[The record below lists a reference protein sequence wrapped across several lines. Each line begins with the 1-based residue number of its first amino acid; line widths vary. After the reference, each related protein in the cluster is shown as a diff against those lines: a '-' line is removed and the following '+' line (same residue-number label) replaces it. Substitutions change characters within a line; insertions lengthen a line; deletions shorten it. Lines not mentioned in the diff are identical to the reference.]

1 MDDKNIAIF
10 QRNLFRK
17 HRTSYTTKHKE
28 ISKSHSYISVKD
40 AQKKL
45 LNSLSKNNDEYIMR
59 EYSKI
64 KSQDFGA
71 YIKTVESSLN
81 NYLMDYNPKKEIK
94 SMTQNPYICLKDK
107 LLIKKAHNSNRNYFF
122 NHALTPRND
131 ESNLKIKINGKQYP
145 GPYQSLEVI
154 KHNNLIFDE
163 VNKKFLNRQGNLFK
177 IKILDLKKYYNK
189 YKVKMPKMNV
199 SNFTRIPSEIPL
211 VDLTE
216 DKDKKGNKN
225 LKIINNNQKKNGEV
239 QLYAY
244 YRYPNKNFPGG
255 REQFSLFH
263 SINSNKIYISG
274 GLKVKMNRNSIWS
287 LNMEKLEWNKVQQN
301 EYTNNRY
308 GHTANIYQNKIYF
321 FGGRAKI
328 DKGIY
333 YPGLEIFSLNDG
345 IYYKPL
351 LGKLNSPIPRRN
363 HISVLIDEQIFI
375 HGGIT
380 ENLEILNDCQLLNL
394 NPLKWMK
401 VNIVNRSSSPRL
413 YGHAACVVVPKQF
426 AVSRKFNIYNY
437 PDIEVVNCRIKKK
450 GLYFF
455 GGKSKEEGGITNKV
469 WILSLGQKYLEWN
482 TIETKGKPP
491 RPRYNHSM
499 NFYEK
504 ENFLI
509 IHGGRNDLMS
519 ETFAFDDTFILD
531 LESFEW
537 FHVQLFSQ
545 FEQFKVLSRCGHQSV
560 IYGNKLIIFGGMNNN
575 NYIGSSLFIINLDF
589 SYTNQLRTAQEVM
602 MKELKGQN
610 HFEARQKL
618 KNQLKKMQI
627 GVVTKFNLPS
637 IK

>member
-94 SMTQNPYICLKDK
+94 NMTQNPYISLKDK

-363 HISVLIDEQIFI
+363 HISILIDEQIFI

>member
-1 MDDKNIAIF
+1 
-10 QRNLFRK
+10 
-17 HRTSYTTKHKE
+17 
-28 ISKSHSYISVKD
+28 
-40 AQKKL
+40 
-45 LNSLSKNNDEYIMR
+45 
-59 EYSKI
+59 
-64 KSQDFGA
+64 
-71 YIKTVESSLN
+71 
-81 NYLMDYNPKKEIK
+81 
-94 SMTQNPYICLKDK
+94 
-107 LLIKKAHNSNRNYFF
+107 
-122 NHALTPRND
+122 
-131 ESNLKIKINGKQYP
+131 
-145 GPYQSLEVI
+145 
-154 KHNNLIFDE
+154 
-163 VNKKFLNRQGNLFK
+163 
-177 IKILDLKKYYNK
+177 
-189 YKVKMPKMNV
+189 
-199 SNFTRIPSEIPL
+199 
-211 VDLTE
+211 
-216 DKDKKGNKN
+216 
-225 LKIINNNQKKNGEV
+225 
-239 QLYAY
+239 
-244 YRYPNKNFPGG
+244 
-255 REQFSLFH
+255 
-263 SINSNKIYISG
+263 
-274 GLKVKMNRNSIWS
+274 
-287 LNMEKLEWNKVQQN
+287 MEKLEWNKVQQN

-363 HISVLIDEQIFI
+363 HISILIDEQIFI

-589 SYTNQLRTAQEVM
+589 SYTNQLRTAQ
-602 MKELKGQN
+602 
-610 HFEARQKL
+610 
-618 KNQLKKMQI
+618 
-627 GVVTKFNLPS
+627 
-637 IK
+637 